1 MDAGGSTWWI
11 LVDSDSTS
19 RMIQGVDH
27 GGSQMWIL
35 VDQCGETLRIVDV
48 PVQIEYKG
56 SIWIK

>member
-1 MDAGGSTWWI
+1 MDPDLSWWILMDAGGSTWWI

-35 VDQCGETLRIVDV
+35 VDTSGGVEWGILLD
-48 PVQIEYKG
+48 PD
-56 SIWIK
+56 